1 MHVINERTHMSYE
14 TIKYAVEGSVA
25 VITLNR
31 PEKLNAW
38 LPQMSEEQIDALD
51 KANNDPN
58 VGAIIITGE
67 GRAFC
72 AGADIKQ
79 AFNADLEAA
88 ESGGE
93 TRKRNRS
100 QAAGVDHVGAMR
112 RAKPIIAAINGIAVG
127 VGITMVLPA
136 DILIASEEA
145 QIGMFFVKM
154 GLVPEL
160 GSSHYLVQRIGFG
173 KAHEMCLTAQL
184 YDAKECGAMGLV
196 DHVVPAD
203 QLMAKAREL
212 GEQIAQ
218 NPSPQLRMVKQLL
231 DANGC
236 DEDIAAVQTREGD
249 ALAEC
254 RTLPEHK
261 EAVQA
266 FMEGRKPDFKAVA
279 Q

>member
-1 MHVINERTHMSYE
+1 MSYE
-14 TIKYAVEGSVA
+14 TIKYEVDGCLGI
-25 VITLNR
+25 ITLNR
-31 PEKLNAW
+31 PDKLNAW
-38 LPQMSEEQIDALD
+38 LPKMAAEKIDALN
-51 KANNDPN
+51 KANDDPN
-58 VGAIIITGE
+58 VGAVIITGE

-88 ESGGE
+88 ESGE
-93 TRKRNRS
+93 PTRKRSRE
-100 QAAGVDHVGAMR
+100 QAAGVDWVGEVR
-112 RAKPIIAAINGIAVG
+112 RAKPVIAAINGIAVG
-127 VGITMVLPA
+127 VGITLALPA
-136 DILIASEEA
+136 DILVASEDA
-145 QIGMFFVKM
+145 KIGMFFVKM

-160 GSSHYLVQRIGFG
+160 ASSHYLVQRIGYG

-184 YDAKECGAMGLV
+184 YDAKECGEMGLV

-212 GEQIAQ
+212 GEMIAQ

-236 DEDIAAVQTREGD
+236 DANIVDVQGREGD
-249 ALAEC
+249 ALAAC
-254 RTLPEHK
+254 RKLPEHK
-261 EAVQA
+261 EAVSA
-266 FMEGRKPDFKAVA
+266 FMEGRQPDFKAVA

>member
-1 MHVINERTHMSYE
+1 MSYE
-14 TIKYAVEGSVA
+14 TIKYEVQGSVA
-25 VITLNR
+25 IITLNR
-31 PEKLNAW
+31 PDKLHAW
-38 LPQMSEEQIDALD
+38 LPQMSAEKIDALNQ
-51 KANNDPN
+51 ANADPD
-58 VGAIIITGE
+58 VGAVIITGE

-88 ESGGE
+88 EKGGQ
-93 TRKRNRS
+93 TRERTRD
-100 QAAGVDHVGAMR
+100 QAAGVDWVGEVR
-112 RAKPIIAAINGIAVG
+112 RAKPVIAAINGIAVG

-160 GSSHYLVQRIGFG
+160 ASSHYLVQRIGYG
-173 KAHEMCLTAQL
+173 KAHEMCLTARL
-184 YDAKECGAMGLV
+184 YDAQECGDMGLV
-196 DHVVPAD
+196 DHVVPANE
-203 QLMAKAREL
+203 LMAKAMEL

-236 DEDIAAVQTREGD
+236 DGDIAAVQGREGD
-249 ALAEC
+249 ALAAC
-254 RTLPEHK
+254 RKLPEHK
-261 EAVQA
+261 EAVAA

>member
-1 MHVINERTHMSYE
+1 MSYE
-14 TIKYAVEGSVA
+14 TIKYEVTGPVA
-25 VITLNR
+25 IITLNR

-38 LPQMSEEQIDALD
+38 LPKMSAEKIDALD
-51 KANNDPN
+51 KANADPN
-58 VGAIIITGE
+58 VGAVIITGE

-88 ESGGE
+88 EKGGA
-93 TRKRNRS
+93 TRERTRD
-100 QAAGVDHVGAMR
+100 QAAGVDWVGAVR
-112 RAKPIIAAINGIAVG
+112 RAKPVIAAINGIAVG

-136 DILIASEEA
+136 DILIASEDA

-173 KAHEMCLTAQL
+173 KAHEMCLTARL
-184 YDAKECGAMGLV
+184 YDAQECGAMGLV

-203 QLMAKAREL
+203 ALMAKAMEL
-212 GEQIAQ
+212 AEQISQ
-218 NPSPQLRMVKQLL
+218 NPSPQMRMVKQLL

-236 DEDIAAVQTREGD
+236 DPDISAVQGREGD
-249 ALAEC
+249 ALVEC

-261 EAVQA
+261 EAVSA